1 MKWKET
7 VCFAFATL
15 TASGY
20 GLHNLQG
27 CSFKSDSER
36 LAEVQLE
43 ADSIEQVVSDLQEAL
58 NRPGTGYPVDIS
70 RITFEGLPQVDS
82 RVQDAKTKMQAD
94 LNAASQDLELASG
107 TTNPRISKG
116 YVDAAKI
123 ASDNAAS
130 EAKHIKDMGG
140 TL

>member
-1 MKWKET
+1 MRWKET
-7 VCFAFATL
+7 LCYAFATL

-27 CSFKSDSER
+27 CSFKSDSDR
-36 LAEVQLE
+36 LAELQLE
-43 ADSIEQVVSDLQEAL
+43 ADSIEQVVSDLHEVL
-58 NRPGTGYPVDIS
+58 NRPSTGYTVDVSSIS
-70 RITFEGLPQVDS
+70 FGGLPQTDS
-82 RVQDAKTKMQAD
+82 RVQEAKTKMQAD
-94 LNAASQDLELASG
+94 LTAASQDLELASG

-116 YVDAAKI
+116 YVDAAKV